1 MKHMPRVDWEKLDF
15 EQVDKKMEA
24 EEAAQVIAASA
35 EKSVPEPK
43 ATLLSSVEGDDAT
56 AV

>member
-15 EQVDKKMEA
+15 EQVDKKIEA
-24 EEAAQVIAASA
+24 EEAAQVIVASP
-35 EKSVPEPK
+35 EKSVPELK
-43 ATLLSSVEGDDAT
+43 ATLPSSVEGDDAT

>member
-1 MKHMPRVDWEKLDF
+1 MKHMPRVDWEKLGF

-43 ATLLSSVEGDDAT
+43 ATLPSLVEGDDAT

>member
-15 EQVDKKMEA
+15 EQVDKKIEA
-24 EEAAQVIAASA
+24 EEAAQVIVASA
-35 EKSVPEPK
+35 EKSVPELK
-43 ATLLSSVEGDDAT
+43 ATLPSSVEGDDAT

>member
-24 EEAAQVIAASA
+24 EESAQVIAAFA
-35 EKSVPEPK
+35 EKSAPEPK
-43 ATLLSSVEGDDAT
+43 ATLPSSVEGDDAT